1 MESLCIDC
9 ISKLSSCV
17 KIISPS
23 DIEYEFLTIDVQK
36 YENHGHIEI
45 NGDNCGFSWILF
57 FVLSVSCRLVRSKE
71 GWSY

>member
-45 NGDNCGFSWILF
+45 NGDNCGFS
-57 FVLSVSCRLVRSKE
+57 
-71 GWSY
+71 